1 MKVVL
6 AGSSGGVGQAIL
18 AYALEH
24 TSHTLLCLDKALPAS
39 SPERAVDPHLHA
51 HRVEHRAV
59 DLLDYRA
66 YAAALQGADGLIH
79 LAGIPGLI
87 KDKWSD
93 GESAALVHNTN
104 VQLSFNA
111 LQAAAE
117 AGVKAVAMAGSINAI
132 GGVYS
137 PHEPQYD
144 FFPIDETHP
153 IKAADA
159 YSLSKA
165 IVELQGDAV
174 SRAYPALTIT
184 TLRLH
189 HVVPQKTI
197 PAEWVAR
204 AGRDL
209 WGWVNDASAA
219 RAFLLALERE
229 GGGHEVVNIVGD
241 SHRAEGHDARVLAS
255 TYHPLA
261 EIRGQ
266 VGGDSPFYT
275 SEKAERVLGWRHEG
289 GRMPKK
295 E

>member
-1 MKVVL
+1 MKLVI
-6 AGSSGGVGQAIL
+6 AGSSGGVGQAITL
-18 AYALEH
+18 YALAH
-24 TSHTLLCLDKALPAS
+24 TSHTLLLLDKSLPPSA
-39 SPERAVDPHLHA
+39 PEAFHQHS
-51 HRVEHRAV
+51 HRLEHRAV

-66 YAAALQGADGLIH
+66 YRTALEGADALIH

-87 KDKWSD
+87 KGKWDD

-111 LQAAAE
+111 FQAAAE
-117 AGVKAVAMAGSINAI
+117 AGLKAVAMADSINAI

-137 PHEPQYD
+137 PHDPKYD
-144 FFPIDETHP
+144 FFPIDETHA

-165 IVELQGDAV
+165 IIELQGDAI
-174 SRAYPALTIT
+174 SRAYPAVTLT

-189 HVVPQKTI
+189 HVTPAKRI

-209 WGWVNDASAA
+209 WGWVNDESAA
-219 RAFLLALERE
+219 RAFLLAVERE

-241 SHRAEGHDARVLAS
+241 DHRAEGHDAAHLAA
-255 TYHPLA
+255 TYHPQA
-261 EIRGQ
+261 EIRGE
-266 VGGDSPFYT
+266 VKGGSAFYDSA
-275 SEKAERVLGWRHEG
+275 KAERVLGWKHLG
-289 GRMPKK
+289 GRMPSK